1 MERCRLSIRVDA
13 ENPRH
18 HLWNNHG
25 TWWIHY
31 TVHTPQDRIRRVR
44 RSLGTGELGEAR
56 RRRDEVLER
65 LRWRGEQGVGS
76 SKASGHANRR
86 KASSGRDDRST
97 ALSTREAAA

>member
-18 HLWNNHG
+18 HLWRNHG

-44 RSLGTGELGEAR
+44 RSLGTGDLREAR
-56 RRRDEVLER
+56 ALRDEHLAR
-65 LRWRGEQGVGS
+65 LAE
-76 SKASGHANRR
+76 SGA
-86 KASSGRDDRST
+86 G
-97 ALSTREAAA
+97 LS